1 MMVGGGAYGWRAGT
15 AMRRKGEESGAHHAV
30 IGNGSGLGEGSRS
43 PESVAAVTN
52 GVGEEGVAGAGVVLP
67 RANERAEA
75 TRSSAGRLP
84 GRSERREEGGA
95 SGQGRARAST
105 ATATRRQGAAM
116 GEIVKKS

>member
-1 MMVGGGAYGWRAGT
+1 
-15 AMRRKGEESGAHHAV
+15 MRRKGEEAGAHSAV
-30 IGNGSGLGEGSRS
+30 VGNDSGLVEGSRS
-43 PESVAAVTN
+43 PESVVAVTN

-84 GRSERREEGGA
+84 GRSKQREEGDA
-95 SGQGRARAST
+95 SGQGRVRVST

-116 GEIVKKS
+116 GEIGEKS